1 MHPFKREIEDVYPR
15 KISLYGPNIAKLR
28 AKTGSEVLNSGSSV
42 QERFQNKISSKDANS
57 LLES

>member
-1 MHPFKREIEDVYPR
+1 MFTLEISFY
-15 KISLYGPNIAKLR
+15 SPNIAKLR

-57 LLES
+57 WLES